1 MGKYY
6 LVMIGPPGAG
16 KGTQSTRLAKRL
28 GIAHVSTGDI
38 FRDNIRNETD
48 LGKSVKVLLESGKLV
63 PDKVTI
69 ALVKERLQE
78 SDCQGGAVLDGF
90 PRTPAQAAALDYML
104 EQQGFCVNVAP
115 YISVEDEVVVERL
128 SGRRTDLR
136 TGKTYHITFDP
147 PPEDADLEQ
156 REDDSEDIV
165 RHRLAEYY
173 ENTTQLL
180 NNYKLRGVLM
190 QFDGELS
197 IDDLTEALM
206 LAVGERTLA

>member
-1 MGKYY
+1 M
-6 LVMIGPPGAG
+6 
-16 KGTQSTRLAKRL
+16 
-28 GIAHVSTGDI
+28 
-38 FRDNIRNETD
+38 
-48 LGKSVKVLLESGKLV
+48 
-63 PDKVTI
+63 
-69 ALVKERLQE
+69 
-78 SDCQGGAVLDGF
+78 LDGF

-180 NNYKLRGVLM
+180 NYYKQRGVLM

>member
-173 ENTTQLL
+173 EITTQLL
-180 NNYKLRGVLM
+180 NYYKQRGVLM

>member
-38 FRDNIRNETD
+38 FRDNLRNETD
-48 LGKSVKVLLESGKLV
+48 LGKSGKVLLESGKLV
-63 PDKVTI
+63 PDQVTI

-180 NNYKLRGVLM
+180 NYYKQRGVLM

>member
-1 MGKYY
+1 
-6 LVMIGPPGAG
+6 MIGPPGAG

-63 PDKVTI
+63 PDQVTI

-180 NNYKLRGVLM
+180 NYYKQRGVLM

>member
-90 PRTPAQAAALDYML
+90 PRTPAQAAALDYIL

-180 NNYKLRGVLM
+180 NYYKQRGVLM

>member
-136 TGKTYHITFDP
+136 TVKTYHITFDP

-180 NNYKLRGVLM
+180 NYYKQRGVLM

>member
-1 MGKYY
+1 
-6 LVMIGPPGAG
+6 MIGPPGAG

-180 NNYKLRGVLM
+180 NYYKQRGVLM

>member
-1 MGKYY
+1 M
-6 LVMIGPPGAG
+6 
-16 KGTQSTRLAKRL
+16 
-28 GIAHVSTGDI
+28 
-38 FRDNIRNETD
+38 
-48 LGKSVKVLLESGKLV
+48 KVLLESGKLV

-136 TGKTYHITFDP
+136 TGKTYHITFEP
-147 PPEDADLEQ
+147 PPEDAEAQ
-156 REDDSEDIV
+156 R
-165 RHRLAEYY
+165 
-173 ENTTQLL
+173 
-180 NNYKLRGVLM
+180 RGGGRDTRGYRV
-190 QFDGELS
+190 FGIS
-197 IDDLTEALM
+197 RVGTAGGGGRAL
-206 LAVGERTLA
+206 VGG

>member
-180 NNYKLRGVLM
+180 NYYKQRGVLM

>member
-128 SGRRTDLR
+128 SGRRTENGQDLSH
-136 TGKTYHITFDP
+136 HIRSASGRCGFG
-147 PPEDADLEQ
+147 A
-156 REDDSEDIV
+156 
-165 RHRLAEYY
+165 
-173 ENTTQLL
+173 
-180 NNYKLRGVLM
+180 KG
-190 QFDGELS
+190 G
-197 IDDLTEALM
+197 
-206 LAVGERTLA
+206 

>member
-16 KGTQSTRLAKRL
+16 KGTQSTRLAERL

-78 SDCQGGAVLDGF
+78 SDCQRGAVLDGF
-90 PRTPAQAAALDYML
+90 PRTPAQAAALDQML
-104 EQQGFCVNVAP
+104 EQQGFCVNMAP
-115 YISVEDEVVVERL
+115 YISVDDEVVVERL

-136 TGKTYHITFDP
+136 TGKIYHIIFDP

-180 NNYKLRGVLM
+180 NYYKKRGVLM

-197 IDDLTEALM
+197 VDDLTEALM

>member
-173 ENTTQLL
+173 ENTTQLH
-180 NNYKLRGVLM
+180 NYYKQRGVLM